1 MTNALLL
8 VLVLGVIAL
17 ALVVDVAALLGR
29 VRRALSVI
37 K

>member
-1 MTNALLL
+1 ML
-8 VLVLGVIAL
+8 LVLGVIVI

>member
-1 MTNALLL
+1 
-8 VLVLGVIAL
+8 VLGVIAL